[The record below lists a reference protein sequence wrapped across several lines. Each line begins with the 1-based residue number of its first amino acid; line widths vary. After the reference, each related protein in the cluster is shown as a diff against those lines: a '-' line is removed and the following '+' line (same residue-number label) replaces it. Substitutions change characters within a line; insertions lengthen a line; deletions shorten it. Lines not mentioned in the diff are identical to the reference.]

1 MQRRSEVEEVNP
13 YGVGEKTEQVEEMFD
28 SIAPAYDFMNRCMT
42 FGLCGWWR
50 NRALS
55 MAVEAQP
62 RAARVLDVATGTGDV
77 AFQLL
82 KRYPDAEI
90 TGVDLSAGM
99 LEVARRKAGE
109 IPGGNRVRFEQGDSL
124 ALPYADGTYDLV
136 TIAYGVRNFA
146 HLDRGL
152 TEICRTLRPGG
163 TICVIELSVPANP
176 VMRAGYNL
184 YSNHLIPLV
193 GRWVSG
199 DKSAYTYLPQ
209 SIAACPQR
217 DGMTALM
224 RRAGFDNCRWR
235 SLTFGVVTIY
245 IGKKRL

>member
-1 MQRRSEVEEVNP
+1 MQRKSDVESVNP
-13 YGVGEKTEQVEEMFD
+13 YGRGAKTGQVEEMFD
-28 SIAPAYDFMNRCMT
+28 SIAPAYDFMNRAMT

-50 NRALS
+50 NHALS
-55 MAVEAQP
+55 MTAGKQPEA
-62 RAARVLDVATGTGDV
+62 ATILDVATGTGDV
-77 AFQLL
+77 AFELL
-82 KRYPDAEI
+82 KRYPEAEI
-90 TGVDLSAGM
+90 TGVDLSEGM
-99 LEVARRKAGE
+99 LEVARRKARE
-109 IPGGNRVRFEQGDSL
+109 IPGAEKIRFEQGDSL
-124 ALPYADGTYDLV
+124 ELPYADNAFDLI

-146 HLDRGL
+146 RLDRGL
-152 TEICRTLRPGG
+152 AEMCRTLRPGG
-163 TICVIELSVPANP
+163 TICIIELSVPANAL
-176 VMRAGYNL
+176 MRAGYNL
-184 YSNHLIPLV
+184 YANHIIPFA

-224 RRAGFDNCRWR
+224 RRAGFDNCRWK

>member
-1 MQRRSEVEEVNP
+1 MPRKSDVEAVNP
-13 YGVGEKTEQVEEMFD
+13 YGEGEKTGQVEEMFD
-28 SIAPAYDFMNRCMT
+28 SIAPAYDFMNRCMS

-50 NRALS
+50 NRA
-55 MAVEAQP
+55 MAMAMEFQP
-62 RAARVLDVATGTGDV
+62 RAARIMDVATGTGDV
-77 AFQLL
+77 AFELL
-82 KRYPDAEI
+82 KRYPEAEI
-90 TGVDLSAGM
+90 NGVDLSAGM
-99 LEVARRKAGE
+99 LEVARRKARD
-109 IPGGNRVRFEQGDSL
+109 IPGAERVAFRQGDSL
-124 ALPYADGTYDLV
+124 ALPYDDGTYDLV

-163 TICVIELSVPANP
+163 TICIIELSVPANA
-176 VMRAGYNL
+176 VMRAGYRL
-184 YSNHLIPLV
+184 YSNCLIPLV

-217 DGMTALM
+217 DDMTALM
-224 RRAGFDNCRWR
+224 RQAGFDNCRWK

>member
-1 MQRRSEVEEVNP
+1 MQRKSDVESVNP
-13 YGVGEKTEQVEEMFD
+13 YREGEKTGQVEEMFD

-42 FGLCGWWR
+42 FGLCSWWR
-50 NRALS
+50 NRALG
-55 MAVEAQP
+55 MAVAAQP
-62 RAARVLDVATGTGDV
+62 KAARILDVATGTGDV
-77 AFQLL
+77 AFELL
-82 KRYPDAEI
+82 KRYPGAEI

-99 LEVARRKAGE
+99 LEVARRKSGD
-109 IPGGNRVRFEQGDSL
+109 IPGGDKVRFEQGDSL
-124 ALPYADGTYDLV
+124 ALPHADNTYDLV

-152 TEICRTLRPGG
+152 AEMCRTLRPGG
-163 TICVIELSVPANP
+163 TICIIELSVPANP
-176 VMRAGYNL
+176 VTRAGYKL

-224 RRAGFDNCRWR
+224 RRAGFDNCRWK